1 MNLRG
6 DFMTIPFI
14 TILFMILN
22 AFFCILIPI
31 GIAIYLN
38 KKYQLKWTLFFI
50 GAGTFIVFA
59 LILEQIFHSV
69 IYASSFGTFL
79 NDNIWMLALYGGLA
93 AGVFEES
100 GRFVAF
106 KLIIKKNPDPKSSL
120 MVGIGHGGIEA
131 IILVALTMLSNAIVS
146 IMINTGAL
154 ASYVT
159 DTATLNQI
167 YDSMQPLADINP
179 WMMLLSLWERIYAM
193 TFHLSMSVLVYKA
206 IKEGKK
212 IYFILA
218 LITHAAFDFLV
229 VILANYINVVLT
241 TAIMTVLTVG
251 IAYFVYIKLKEM
263 ILKYK
268 QEQLVLPTEESS
280 VI

>member
-1 MNLRG
+1 
-6 DFMTIPFI
+6 MTIPFI

-22 AFFCILIPI
+22 ALLCVLIPVGI
-31 GIAIYLN
+31 GIYLN
-38 KKYQLKWTLFFI
+38 KKYQLKWSLFFI

-59 LILEQIFHSV
+59 LILEQIFHSI
-69 IYASSFGTFL
+69 IYASSFGTIL
-79 NDNIWMLALYGGLA
+79 DNNIWILALYGGLA
-93 AGVFEES
+93 AGGFEET

-106 KLIIKKNPDPKSSL
+106 KLIIKKNPDPKTSL

-146 IMINTGAL
+146 IMINTGSL
-154 ASYVT
+154 AIYVT

-167 YDSMQPLADINP
+167 YDSMQPLVDINP
-179 WMMLLSLWERIYAM
+179 LMMLLSLWERIYAM

-206 IKEGKK
+206 IKERKRR
-212 IYFILA
+212 YFILA
-218 LITHAAFDFLV
+218 LVAHAAFDFLV
-229 VILANYINVVLT
+229 VILANNINVVLT
-241 TAIMTVLTVG
+241 TAIMTILTAG

-263 ILKYK
+263 INKFK
-268 QEQLVLPTEESS
+268 QEQLVPPLEEPS